1 VSGHLNLNKESAP
14 VFREIPKILVID
26 DDLDTLNLLRI
37 ELQLAKYSVLTAAS
51 WDEVMDRLRLVYGEG
66 GSIRAIILDLM
77 IPERSGFDI
86 LLALRVIL
94 DPMPPVIVL
103 SALSDIESAIKARE
117 LGAMRYLTKPTDRK
131 ALINAI
137 KEAVSMQIQSKLQL
151 KRQ

>member
-1 VSGHLNLNKESAP
+1 M
-14 VFREIPKILVID
+14 FREIPKILVID

>member
-1 VSGHLNLNKESAP
+1 
-14 VFREIPKILVID
+14 VFREIPRILVID

-51 WDEVMDRLRLVYGEG
+51 WDEVMDRLKLVYGEG

-86 LLALRVIL
+86 LLALSVIL

-103 SALSDIESAIKARE
+103 SALSDIESVIKARE

-131 ALINAI
+131 ALINAVNA
-137 KEAVSMQIQSKLQL
+137 AVSMQIQSIL
-151 KRQ
+151 KRK

>member
-1 VSGHLNLNKESAP
+1 M
-14 VFREIPKILVID
+14 FREIPRILVID

-37 ELQLAKYSVLTAAS
+37 ELQLAKYFVLTAAS
-51 WDEVMDRLRLVYGEG
+51 WDEVMDRLKLVYGEG

-86 LLALRVIL
+86 LLALSVIL

-117 LGAMRYLTKPTDRK
+117 LGAIRYLTKPTDRK
-131 ALINAI
+131 ALINAV
-137 KEAVSMQIQSKLQL
+137 KEAVSMQIQSKL

>member
-1 VSGHLNLNKESAP
+1 M
-14 VFREIPKILVID
+14 FREIPRILVID

-51 WDEVMDRLRLVYGEG
+51 WDEVMDRLKLVYGEG

-86 LLALRVIL
+86 LLALSVIL

-103 SALSDIESAIKARE
+103 SALSDLESVIKARE
-117 LGAMRYLTKPTDRK
+117 LGAIRYLTKPTDRK
-131 ALINAI
+131 ALINAV
-137 KEAVSMQIQSKLQL
+137 KEAVSMQIQSKL